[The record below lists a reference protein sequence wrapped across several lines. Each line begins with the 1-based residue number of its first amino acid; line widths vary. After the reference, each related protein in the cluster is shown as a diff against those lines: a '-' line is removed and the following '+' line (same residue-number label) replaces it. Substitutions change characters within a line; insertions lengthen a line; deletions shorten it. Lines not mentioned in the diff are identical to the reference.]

1 MDTASAS
8 MLCRDAS
15 VTSVLA
21 LCLTHVE
28 RELIRRFPNRH
39 AFMKTPNTID
49 EKVSMTIGI
58 GGDPRGSR
66 PCHTTRHAGPH
77 RAVREVEVMRVSARQ
92 GGQSRQSSAHC

>member
-49 EKVSMTIGI
+49 EKVSMTKKK
-58 GGDPRGSR
+58 P
-66 PCHTTRHAGPH
+66 
-77 RAVREVEVMRVSARQ
+77 SANTE
-92 GGQSRQSSAHC
+92 GFIPM